1 MHAAVVRSFARPP
14 RYEEFEIPQA
24 SGKNDVVVEVLAAGL
39 HPRVRAGAS
48 GSHYADEHVLPMIPG
63 IDAVGRMPD
72 GQLVYCVVHDTPFG
86 TMAEEVV
93 VDRRHCVPL
102 PKGVDEF
109 VVAAAMNPAMSSW
122 IALRLRVPLQ
132 RAQSVLILGATG
144 SAGQM
149 AIQVAKLLG
158 AGRVIGAGRQ
168 LERLKS
174 SGVDEVVSLV
184 GDPDAIGKAIAEA
197 ASEVDVVLDYLWGE
211 PAEHAMVAL
220 LTARSERSKA
230 INWIQIGSVA
240 GPTMAM
246 PSVALRSTNLRV
258 LGTGQGSVP
267 VSDIVAE
274 LPHLVDELCNG
285 RISVEPLRIALSDVE
300 SAWTAPTEGGKCIVF
315 VPCRAAKQSPDASTP
330 TSDKDSRQ

>member
-1 MHAAVVRSFARPP
+1 MHAAVVRSFDCPP

-24 SGKNDVVVEVLAAGL
+24 SGKNDVVVDVLAAGL

-63 IDAVGRMPD
+63 IDAVGTMPD

-86 TMAEEVV
+86 TMADQVV

-102 PKGVDEF
+102 PRDVDES

-122 IALRLRVPLQ
+122 IALRLRVPLL

-158 AGRVIGAGRQ
+158 AGQVIGAGRQ
-168 LERLKS
+168 IERLKT

-184 GDPDAIGKAIAEA
+184 GDPDAIGKAIAEV
-197 ASEVDVVLDYLWGE
+197 ASEVDVVIDYLWGE
-211 PAEHAMVAL
+211 PAEQAMVAL
-220 LTARSERSKA
+220 LTNRSQRSKA

-240 GPTMAM
+240 GPTMAL
-246 PSVALRSTNLRV
+246 PSVALRSTNLRI
-258 LGTGQGSVP
+258 LGSGQGSVAT
-267 VSDIVAE
+267 SEIVAE

-285 RISVEPLRIALSDVE
+285 RISVEPLRMPLSDVE
-300 SAWTAPTEGGKCIVF
+300 SAWTAPTDGGKRIVL
-315 VPCRAAKQSPDASTP
+315 VPCGSPRQPDTGRH
-330 TSDKDSRQ
+330 TNDKEFQ